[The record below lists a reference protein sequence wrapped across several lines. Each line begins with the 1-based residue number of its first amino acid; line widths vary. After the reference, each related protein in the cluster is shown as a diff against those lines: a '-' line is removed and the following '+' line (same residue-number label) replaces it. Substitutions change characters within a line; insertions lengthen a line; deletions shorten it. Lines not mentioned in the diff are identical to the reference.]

1 MLEVHFI
8 ENFPVGN
15 RIVITRLVLLSV
27 LVLKSTFGVPS
38 QESCIVVRNFLE
50 RGVAQCRTLFIVPQA
65 LLRTIPIR
73 DGFLRLVHPLRAAT
87 ESPNDRIT
95 TPFLY
100 QITSHSTEHVT
111 Y

>member
-50 RGVAQCRTLFIVPQA
+50 LRDATFQEVADYYAR
-65 LLRTIPIR
+65 LLAWYTKGGFKDEYGKQHESVYHYSIPYWDVI
-73 DGFLRLVHPLRAAT
+73 
-87 ESPNDRIT
+87 N
-95 TPFLY
+95 
-100 QITSHSTEHVT
+100 Q
-111 Y
+111 

>member
-50 RGVAQCRTLFIVPQA
+50 RGVAQFRTLFIVPQGLVRIIRIRSEEHTSELQSRGHLVCR
-65 LLRTIPIR
+65 LL
-73 DGFLRLVHPLRAAT
+73 L
-87 ESPNDRIT
+87 EKKKKK
-95 TPFLY
+95 
-100 QITSHSTEHVT
+100 
-111 Y
+111 

>member
-50 RGVAQCRTLFIVPQA
+50 RGVAQFRTLFIVPQG
-65 LLRTIPIR
+65 LVRIIRIR
-73 DGFLRLVHPLRAAT
+73 DGFVGLVHPLRDGT
-87 ESPNDRIT
+87 EVENDRRSEEH
-95 TPFLY
+95 
-100 QITSHSTEHVT
+100 TSELQSRL
-111 Y
+111 